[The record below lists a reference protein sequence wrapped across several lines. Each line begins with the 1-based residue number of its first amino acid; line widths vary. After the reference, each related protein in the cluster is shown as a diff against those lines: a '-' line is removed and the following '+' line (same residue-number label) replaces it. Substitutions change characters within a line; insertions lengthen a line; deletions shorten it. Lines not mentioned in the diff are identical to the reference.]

1 MSFLRIDELKVEKD
15 HSKKERV
22 ERAKKDFFFFCSY
35 YLSEFFTE
43 KPAPYQK
50 VLIDI
55 INKERV
61 EESHIEALKRE
72 IHSKYHKL
80 LYPIEK
86 LKGIVD
92 VEPREHG
99 KSTRMSFAYPLWR
112 VLTGRSKFVVII
124 ASSQRLANK
133 ILRDI
138 KYELVDNPRIIEDFG
153 EQKGNVWSAEF
164 IELKN
169 GSAIMAT
176 GAGASI
182 RGARHKQYRPDLI
195 ICDDILK
202 DESARSPIQ
211 RENIYDWFKRAVI
224 PLGKDALVVVVNTI
238 FHHDDLP
245 SRLLKEIEQRTLIS
259 WLGLRFS
266 AIKEDGTPLWEG
278 HWSLK
283 DLEEKKL
290 VLGSARFATEYMNE
304 PVADDEAVFRPEWI
318 KYYTDNELP
327 PRDRLIISMG
337 VDPATGKTHG
347 DYSAYVVVGKD
358 KETGKIYVLE
368 TYGKKVSPE
377 TFSQDL
383 IYAYKRWVPKV
394 VIFEEIAFQEIYK
407 NMILEKA
414 SKEGIHLPIR
424 GVKHKLSKAE
434 RIYRLAP
441 LVENGFLLFKENQSL
456 LIEQLLMF
464 PKGDHDDLPDALE
477 MAIQGLEKSQTKPAP
492 LQIDIVSK
500 YLARIF
506 GGAE

>member
-1 MSFLRIDELKVEKD
+1 MTFLDIEKLQLDNVDPERSRRI
-15 HSKKERV
+15 
-22 ERAKKDFFFFCSY
+22 ERAKRDFWFFASY
-35 YLSEFFTE
+35 YLSEFFSE
-43 KPAPYQK
+43 EPAPYQR
-50 VLIDI
+50 VLVDI

-61 EESHIEALKRE
+61 EKDHIEALKRE

-80 LYPIEK
+80 LYPIPK

-92 VEPREHG
+92 IEPREHG

-138 KYELVDNPRIIEDFG
+138 KYELVDNPKILEDFG
-153 EQKGNVWSAEF
+153 EQKGNVWSADF

-169 GSAIMAT
+169 GSAIMAS

-182 RGARHKQYRPDLI
+182 RGARHRQHRPDLV

-202 DESARSPIQ
+202 DESARSPVQ

-224 PLGKDALVVVVNTI
+224 PLGKDALIVVVNTI

-245 SRLLKEIEQRTLIS
+245 SRLLKEIEQRTLRN

-266 AIKEDGTPLWEG
+266 AIREDGTPLWEAY
-278 HWSLK
+278 WSKK

-290 VLGSARFATEYMNE
+290 VLGSAKFATEYMNE
-304 PVADDEAVFRPEWI
+304 PVADEEAVFKPEWI
-318 KYYTDNELP
+318 RYYTNAELP
-327 PRDRLIISMG
+327 PRSRLEVAMG
-337 VDPATGKTHG
+337 IDPATGKTHG

-358 KETGKIYVLE
+358 KESGKIYVLE
-368 TYGKKVSPE
+368 AYGKKISPE
-377 TFSQDL
+377 RFADAIIQ
-383 IYAYKRWVPKV
+383 AYKVWEPKA
-394 VIFEEIAFQEIYK
+394 ILFEEIAFQEIYK
-407 NMILEKA
+407 DLVLKKA

-434 RIYRLAP
+434 RIFRLAP
-441 LVENGFLLFKENQSL
+441 LVENELLLFKENQKL
-456 LIEQLLMF
+456 LIDQLLMF

-477 MAIQGLEKSQTKPAP
+477 MAIRALEIGSSKPQALKVDVIARWLKP
-492 LQIDIVSK
+492 LWGD
-500 YLARIF
+500 
-506 GGAE
+506 

>member
-1 MSFLRIDELKVEKD
+1 LILDDLDKLTIRRNENRTKRIEKA
-15 HSKKERV
+15 R
-22 ERAKKDFFFFCSY
+22 KDFWSFASY
-35 YLSEFFTE
+35 YLHDFFG
-43 KPAPYQK
+43 KDPAPYQK

-61 EESHIEALKRE
+61 DKNHIETLKKE
-72 IHSKYHKL
+72 IHSKYHRL
-80 LYPIEK
+80 LHPIPK

-124 ASSQRLANK
+124 AASQRLANK

-138 KYELVDNPRIIEDFG
+138 KYELVDNERILEDFG
-153 EQKGNVWSAEF
+153 EQKGDVWSADF

-169 GSAIMAT
+169 GSAIMAS

-182 RGARHKQYRPDLI
+182 RGARHRQHRPDLV

-202 DESARSPIQ
+202 DDSSRSPIQ
-211 RENIYDWFKRAVI
+211 RENLYDWFKRTVL
-224 PLGKDALVVVVNTI
+224 PLGKEALTVVVNTI

-245 SRLLKEIEQRTLIS
+245 SRLLKEIEQRTLKG

-266 AIKEDGTPLWEG
+266 AIKEDGSPLWESY
-278 HWSLK
+278 WSKK

-290 VLGSARFATEYMNE
+290 VLGSAKFATEYMNE
-304 PVADDEAVFRPEWI
+304 PVADDEAVFKPEWI
-318 KYYTDNELP
+318 KYYTDAELP
-327 PRDRLIISMG
+327 PRSRLEVAMG

-368 TYGKKVSPE
+368 AYGKKVSPE
-377 TFSQDL
+377 RFAQEVIS
-383 IYAYKRWVPKV
+383 AYKRWEPKV
-394 VIFEEIAFQEIYK
+394 IIFEEIAFQEIYK
-407 NMILEKA
+407 KMIMEKA
-414 SKEGIHLPIR
+414 SKNGVHLPIK
-424 GVKHKLSKAE
+424 GIKHRLSKAE

-441 LVENGFLLFKENQSL
+441 LIENGFLLFKESQSL
-456 LIEQLLMF
+456 LVDQLLMF

-477 MAIQGLEKSQTKPAP
+477 MAARGLEGSRLKKPFP
-492 LQIDIVSK
+492 LDVLSK
-500 YLARIF
+500 YLE
-506 GGAE
+506 GAL

>member
-1 MSFLRIDELKVEKD
+1 MTFLDFERLKIETDKTKEERL
-15 HSKKERV
+15 KK
-22 ERAKKDFFFFCSY
+22 AKNDFWFFASY
-35 YLSEFFTE
+35 YLPEFFSE
-43 KPAPYQK
+43 KPAPYQR

-61 EESHIEALKRE
+61 EKEHIESLKRE
-72 IHSKYHKL
+72 IHSKYHNL
-80 LYPIEK
+80 LYPISK
-86 LKGIVD
+86 IKGIVD

-138 KYELVDNPRIIEDFG
+138 KYELVDNERILEDFG
-153 EQKGNVWSAEF
+153 EQKGNVWSADF

-169 GSAIMAT
+169 GSAIMAS

-182 RGARHKQYRPDLI
+182 RGARHRQHRPDLV

-202 DESARSPIQ
+202 DESARSPVQ

-224 PLGKDALVVVVNTI
+224 PLGKDALIVVVNTI

-245 SRLLKEIEQRTLIS
+245 SRLLKEIEQRTLRN

-266 AIKEDGTPLWEG
+266 AIKEDGTPLWTA
-278 HWSLK
+278 HWSKK

-290 VLGSARFATEYMNE
+290 VLGSAKFTTEYMNE
-304 PVADDEAVFRPEWI
+304 PVADEEAIFKPEWI
-318 KYYTDNELP
+318 RYYTDTELP
-327 PRDRLIISMG
+327 PRSRLEIAMG

-358 KETGKIYVLE
+358 KDTGRIYVLE
-368 TYGKKVSPE
+368 AYGKKVSPE
-377 TFSQDL
+377 RFASDL
-383 IYAYKRWVPKV
+383 IGACKFWEPKTV
-394 VIFEEIAFQEIYK
+394 VFEEIAFQEVYK
-407 NMILEKA
+407 DLVLQKA
-414 SKEGIHLPIR
+414 LKEGVHCPIR
-424 GVKHKLSKAE
+424 GIKHKLSKAE

-441 LVENGFLLFKENQSL
+441 LVENGMLLFKENQRL
-456 LIEQLLMF
+456 LIDQLLML

-477 MAIQGLEKSQTKPAP
+477 MAVRGLQMGTSKPQILKTDIIGKWFKS
-492 LQIDIVSK
+492 LW
-500 YLARIF
+500 
-506 GGAE
+506 GA

>member
-1 MSFLRIDELKVEKD
+1 MTFLDLERLQLDNIDPERSRRI
-15 HSKKERV
+15 
-22 ERAKKDFFFFCSY
+22 ERAKRDFWFFASY
-35 YLSEFFTE
+35 YLSEFFSE
-43 KPAPYQK
+43 EPASYQR
-50 VLIDI
+50 VLVDI

-61 EESHIEALKRE
+61 EKDHIEALKRE

-80 LYPIEK
+80 LYPIPK

-92 VEPREHG
+92 IEPREHG

-138 KYELVDNPRIIEDFG
+138 KYELVDNPKILEDFG
-153 EQKGNVWSAEF
+153 EQKGNVWSADF

-169 GSAIMAT
+169 GSAIMAS

-182 RGARHKQYRPDLI
+182 RGARHRQHRPDLV

-202 DESARSPIQ
+202 DESARSPVQ

-224 PLGKDALVVVVNTI
+224 PLGKDALIVVVNTI

-245 SRLLKEIEQRTLIS
+245 SRLLKEIEQRTLRN

-266 AIKEDGTPLWEG
+266 AIKENGTPLWEA
-278 HWSLK
+278 HWSKK
-283 DLEEKKL
+283 DLEEKRL
-290 VLGSARFATEYMNE
+290 VLGSAKFATEYMNE
-304 PVADDEAVFRPEWI
+304 PVADDEAVFKPEWI
-318 KYYTDNELP
+318 RYYTDAELP
-327 PRDRLIISMG
+327 PRSRLEVAMG
-337 VDPATGKTHG
+337 IDPATGKTHG

-358 KETGKIYVLE
+358 KESGKIYVLE
-368 TYGKKVSPE
+368 AYGKKISPE
-377 TFSQDL
+377 RFADAIIQ
-383 IYAYKRWVPKV
+383 AYKVWEPKT
-394 VIFEEIAFQEIYK
+394 ILFEEIAFQEIYK
-407 NMILEKA
+407 DLVLKKA

-434 RIYRLAP
+434 RIFRLAP
-441 LVENGFLLFKENQSL
+441 LVENGLLLFKENQRL
-456 LIEQLLMF
+456 LIDQLLMF

-477 MAIQGLEKSQTKPAP
+477 MAIRVLEMGSSKPQTLKVDIIAKWLKP
-492 LQIDIVSK
+492 LWGD
-500 YLARIF
+500 
-506 GGAE
+506 